1 MGIFLIWIKQSSLEN
16 QFLSSQFNNVVEI
29 KAIIRS
35 DPVLKSGKIFGSN
48 RRADEYSLLVKL
60 IQINDRKINLPA
72 RLKYDSNISLQMDQ
86 YISAK
91 VRLIKTRESKV
102 AALAVAQESIS
113 ILSPPRKLFHITEVI
128 RENFRNHS
136 NGSLSDSLV
145 PGLVVGDTSLQNNEF
160 KEQMQK
166 VGLSHLTAV
175 SGANFVLVASFL
187 LWLLQFMV
195 KKLKHRLIIVLL
207 VLFLFIFLVRP
218 TPSVLRAAVMT
229 LVVLIARYRG
239 ESSRGIASLGAAIT
253 LLILLDPFQA
263 IDPGFALSVLATT
276 GILLIAPIIESRLEN
291 VLKLKWLVES
301 IAIPVSATIL
311 CLPVILLLSNQ
322 FSLATIPAN
331 IFVAP
336 AIAPITVLGFL
347 SAVITT
353 FIPII
358 GLILFKVASYF
369 ANYIVLISGV
379 MDKFPSIHFN
389 DTRLFILI
397 FILLLALLLQH
408 RQKAALVIAALL
420 LTQIVFVTISWPGRD
435 WQLANCDVGQGDAM
449 VINLGRNSAI
459 VVDTGPDSNAIDRCL
474 RALSIKS
481 IPLLILTHFHSDHV
495 GAILGVKKNRSIGQV
510 WISNLSQPIST
521 YERVIKELSGIKVRS
536 VSKGESYK
544 FPNSD
549 TSIEVLWPQANQLNF
564 AQLPGDGSKINNS
577 SISMILRTKYISL
590 FAGGDIEPEVQE
602 LITNSG
608 LLSDIDIL
616 KVSHHGSAYQY
627 LPMLDILK
635 PEVAIISVGRE
646 NTYGHPD
653 GEFLKELDKR
663 SIAVWRT
670 DISGGISVAPSNKIR
685 VTGKEWWKI
694 KWG

>member
-1 MGIFLIWIKQSSLEN
+1 LIIWIKQSSLEN
-16 QFLSSQFNNVVEI
+16 QFLTSQFNNVVEI

-35 DPVLKSGKIFGSN
+35 DPILKSGQVFGSN
-48 RRADEYSLLVKL
+48 RRSDEHSVLIKL
-60 IQINDRKINLPA
+60 TQVNDQKINLPA
-72 RLKYDSNISLQMDQ
+72 RLKYKSNISLQIDQ
-86 YISAK
+86 YISAT
-91 VRLIKTRESKV
+91 VRLIKTREIKV
-102 AALAVAQESIS
+102 AALAVADGSIS
-113 ILSPPRKLFHITEVI
+113 ILSPPRKIFHITEVI
-128 RENFRNHS
+128 RNNFRGHS
-136 NGSLSDSLV
+136 DGSMSSSLV
-145 PGLVVGDTSLQNNEF
+145 PGLVLGDTSLQSNEF

-187 LWLLQFMV
+187 LWLLQFLV
-195 KKLKHRLIIVLL
+195 KRLKHRLIVVLL

-229 LVVLIARYRG
+229 LVVLIARFRG
-239 ESSRGIASLGAAIT
+239 ENSRGIASLGAAIT

-263 IDPGFALSVLATT
+263 IDPGFALSVLATS
-276 GILLIAPIIESRLEN
+276 GILLLSPIIESRLEN
-291 VLKLKWLVES
+291 LFKLKWLIES

-311 CLPVILLLSNQ
+311 CLPVILLLSKE

-331 IFVAP
+331 ILVAP
-336 AIAPITVLGFL
+336 VIAPITVLGFL
-347 SAVITT
+347 SAVITP

-358 GLILFKVASYF
+358 GLMLFKTASAF
-369 ANYIVLISGV
+369 ANYIVVISGL
-379 MDKFPSIHFN
+379 MDKFPSFQFN
-389 DTRLFILI
+389 DTRFYILI
-397 FILLLALLLQH
+397 IIVLLILLLRH
-408 RQKAALVIAALL
+408 RQKVALITATLL
-420 LTQIVFVTISWPGRD
+420 LTQIIFVTTSWPGRD

-449 VINLGRNSAI
+449 VINLGKNSAI

-474 RALSIKS
+474 RALRIKS
-481 IPLLILTHFHSDHV
+481 IPLMILTHFHSDHV
-495 GAILGVKKNRSIGQV
+495 GAITGVKKNRTISQV
-510 WISNLSQPIST
+510 WISNLNQPEST

-536 VSKGESYK
+536 VSKGESYR
-544 FPNSD
+544 FPNGD
-549 TSIEVLWPQANQLNF
+549 ITVEVLWPQANEINF

-577 SISMILRTKYISL
+577 SISIILRTKHLSL

-616 KVSHHGSAYQY
+616 KVSHHGSAYQH

-635 PEVAIISVGRE
+635 PEVAIISVGSE

-653 GEFLKELDKR
+653 AEFLNELGKR
-663 SIAVWRT
+663 SISVWRT
-670 DISGGISVAPSNKIR
+670 DHSGGISVAPSNKIR

-694 KWG
+694 RWG